1 MRAYEI
7 QPGTKSLDALR
18 QVERPEPRPGP
29 TQVLIRVRAAGLN
42 RRDHSV
48 IQGIYAGPPLTRP
61 MIPLSDGAG
70 EVVAVGAAVRRFK
83 VGDRVASCFFQRWN
97 DGPFTAS
104 VRGSELGAQNE
115 GMLAELVALDENGVV
130 ALPEHLSFEEAAT
143 LPCAAVTA
151 WHALFARGGLKPG
164 DWVLALGTGGVSVA
178 GLQLA
183 KAAGARV
190 VITSSSDDKLAR
202 ARALGADGTV
212 NYKATPEW
220 HEAVRRLT
228 GGEGAHQ
235 VLEVG
240 GSATIT
246 RSIEAV
252 RLGGFIHQ
260 IGFVGGRETALNL
273 PRFVATDAT
282 WRGVYVGSRAMF
294 EAMNAA
300 IAASRLRPVVDRV
313 FPFEEA
319 RAAYAYQG
327 SGAHFGKVVIALS

>member
-1 MRAYEI
+1 MRVYEI
-7 QPGTKSLDALR
+7 DPGIRSLDALR
-18 QVERPEPRPGP
+18 QVERADPLPGP
-29 TQVLIRVRAAGLN
+29 SQVLIRVRAAGLN

-70 EVVAVGAAVRRFK
+70 EVVAAGAAVRRFK
-83 VGDRVASCFFQRWN
+83 IGDRVAGCFFQRWN
-97 DGPFTAS
+97 DGPFTAA
-104 VRGSELGAQNE
+104 VRGSELGAQND
-115 GMLAELVALDENGVV
+115 GMLAELVALDEAGVV
-130 ALPEHLSFEEAAT
+130 AIPGHLSFEAAAT

-151 WHALFARGGLKPG
+151 WHALFERGGLKPG
-164 DWVLALGTGGVSVA
+164 EWVLALGTGGVSIA

-190 VITSSSDDKLAR
+190 IVTSSSDAKLAR

-212 NYKATPEW
+212 NYQATPEW
-220 HEAVRRLT
+220 HEAVLDLT
-228 GGEGAHQ
+228 GGEGVHH

-240 GSATIT
+240 GATVA

-260 IGFVGGRETALNL
+260 IGFVSGREIALNL
-273 PRFVATDAT
+273 PRFVAKDAR

-300 IAASRLRPVVDRV
+300 IAASRLTPVVDRV

-319 RAAYAYQG
+319 RAAYAYHA
-327 SGAHFGKVVIALS
+327 SAAHFGKVVIAV

>member
-7 QPGTKSLDALR
+7 QPGIKSLDALR
-18 QVERPEPRPGP
+18 RVDRPEPQPGP
-29 TQVLIRVRAAGLN
+29 SDVMIRVRAAGLN

-48 IQGIYAGPPLTRP
+48 IHGIYAGPPLTRP

-70 EVVAVGAAVRRFK
+70 EVVAVGAEVRRFK

-104 VRGSELGAQNE
+104 VRGSELGAQND
-115 GMLAELVALDENGVV
+115 GMLAELVALNENGVV
-130 ALPEHLSFEEAAT
+130 AIPGLLSFEEAAT

-164 DWVLALGTGGVSVA
+164 EWVLALGTGGVSVA

-190 VITSSSDDKLAR
+190 VITSSSDAKLER
-202 ARALGADGTV
+202 ARALGAEGMV
-212 NYKATPEW
+212 NYKTTPDWPTE
-220 HEAVRRLT
+220 VLRLT
-228 GGEGAHQ
+228 DGQGAHQ

-240 GSATIT
+240 GSATLPGA
-246 RSIEAV
+246 IEAV
-252 RLGGFIHQ
+252 RPGGWIHQ
-260 IGFVGGRETALNL
+260 IGFVSGREVALNL
-273 PRFVATDAT
+273 PRFVAKDAT

-300 IAASRLRPVVDRV
+300 IAASRVRPVVDRV

-319 RAAYAYQG
+319 RAAYEYQG
-327 SGAHFGKVVIALS
+327 SGAHFGKVVIAL